1 MNNTSNYDLI
11 QNIYNN
17 NCTTPTE
24 VFKLLPIFKDYATK
38 STSVLVL
45 GVQDIYYENPILSA
59 LVFGL
64 LNNNNTTKKLIL
76 NDKYVC
82 NIPTILNVAN
92 DLDLGLDVKT
102 KWCNSLELNLTQNVD
117 LTFIDTWHVY
127 GQLKRELAK
136 FAPLT
141 NNYIIM
147 HDTVIDEVY
156 GETIRRGL
164 DATAQAT
171 ESGFTLDEINCG
183 VGKAIDEFLAANSNR
198 VVDQKI
204 IFNNGLTILRNVNTT
219 QPHS

>member
-1 MNNTSNYDLI
+1 MSNLNNYNLI
-11 QNIYNN
+11 QNIYDN
-17 NCTTPTE
+17 NCIIPTE
-24 VFKLLPIFKDYATK
+24 VFKLLPIFKDYASK
-38 STSVLVL
+38 STSILVL
-45 GVQDIYYENPILSA
+45 GVQDIYNENPILSA

-82 NIPTILNVAN
+82 NISTILNIAN

-141 NNYIIM
+141 NNYIVM

-164 DATAQAT
+164 DATIQAT

-183 VGKAIDEFLAANSNR
+183 VGKAIDEFLAANSHW
-198 VVDQKI
+198 VLDQKI

-219 QPHS
+219 QAHL